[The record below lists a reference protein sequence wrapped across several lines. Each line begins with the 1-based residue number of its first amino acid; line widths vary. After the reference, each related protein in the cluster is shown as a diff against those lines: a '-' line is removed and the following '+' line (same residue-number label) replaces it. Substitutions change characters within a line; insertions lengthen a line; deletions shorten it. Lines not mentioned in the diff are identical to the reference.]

1 MKKIGMVFIF
11 LVILLIGC
19 QNQDAA
25 DVTWGSKHSISI
37 EDISRVD
44 LQMGDGT
51 VITLP
56 QEEMVR
62 YLDAISSG
70 IFDKGQ
76 LDIRPADYA
85 AELTLKNGN
94 KRGLSVWIS
103 DGSNLFMDHED
114 PGHYILDEKA
124 KATMMEIVNEKEER

>member
-1 MKKIGMVFIF
+1 MKKIFMVFIF
-11 LVILLIGC
+11 LVILLTGC
-19 QNQDAA
+19 QNQDTANM
-25 DVTWGSKHSISI
+25 TWGNKHSISI
-37 EDISRVD
+37 EDVSGVD

-62 YLDAISSG
+62 YLNAISSG

-85 AELTLKNGN
+85 AELTLKNGE
-94 KRGLSVWIS
+94 KRELFVWIS
-103 DGSNLFMDHED
+103 DGSNLFTDHED
-114 PGHYILDEKA
+114 TGHYILDEKA
-124 KATMMEIVNEKEER
+124 KATMMEILNEKEE